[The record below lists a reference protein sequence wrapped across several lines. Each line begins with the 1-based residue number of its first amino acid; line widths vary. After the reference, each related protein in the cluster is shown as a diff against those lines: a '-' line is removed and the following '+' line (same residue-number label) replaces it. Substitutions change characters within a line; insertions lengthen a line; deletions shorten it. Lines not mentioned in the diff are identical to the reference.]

1 MENEIKLQNIQSM
14 CEEKRLVDNELFMNS
29 VSITLEENILSNFII
44 TYNQTFSIGCIFL
57 NIAKGISEINF

>member
-14 CEEKRLVDNELFMNS
+14 CEEKRLVDNELLMNS
-29 VSITLEENILSNFII
+29 VSIILEENILSNFII
-44 TYNQTFSIGCIFL
+44 TYNQTFSIGYIFL